1 MAAFY
6 VGLDVHVMHTAMCIL
21 DRHGKCVKRR
31 VIRGAW
37 SQIAAELAQLPAPAA
52 VCFEASTA
60 YGHLYELLSP
70 VAERVVVAH
79 PGQLRLIFRSKQ
91 KHDRADAEK
100 LAKLLY
106 LDEVPAVHVPSGDVR
121 AWRQLIEYR
130 RRLVAKRTR
139 AKNALRAILRTRA
152 LRPPREFGLWT
163 RRGAAWLQAVELPQ
177 LTALQRDLLLEEW
190 ALYDRQ
196 IKLAEA
202 QLEQYSQGRP
212 AVTLL
217 RTIPGVGPRT
227 AEAVV
232 ASLDDP
238 QRFATSKAVGSY
250 FGLVPAQ
257 DQSGSTNRLG
267 HITRCGPPVVR
278 HLLAEAAWRGIKLS
292 ATIGQYF
299 ERIQRDD
306 PERKKIALVATA
318 HYLARVMHAMLR
330 DNRPW
335 AEARLAA

>member
-1 MAAFY
+1 MASFY

-31 VIRGAW
+31 MIRGPW
-37 SQIAAELAQLPAPAA
+37 SEIAAELAQLPRPAA

-106 LDEVPAVHVPSGDVR
+106 LGEVPTVHVPGADVR

-130 RRLVAKRTR
+130 RRLVGKRTR
-139 AKNALRAILRTRA
+139 TKNALRAILRTVG
-152 LRPPREFGLWT
+152 LRPPRQFGLWT
-163 RRGAAWLQAVELPQ
+163 RGGAAWLREVELPK
-177 LTALQRDLLLEEW
+177 LTALQRDLLLEEL

-196 IKLAEA
+196 LKLAEA
-202 QLEQYSQGRP
+202 RLEQYSHAHP
-212 AVTLL
+212 AVALL
-217 RTIPGVGPRT
+217 KTIPGVGIRT

-232 ASLDDP
+232 AYLDDP
-238 QRFATSKAVGSY
+238 LRFAKSKQVGSY

-257 DQSGSTNRLG
+257 DQSGATNRLG
-267 HITRCGPPVVR
+267 HITRSGPPAVR
-278 HLLAEAAWRGIKLS
+278 HLLTEAAWRGVKLS
-292 ATIGQYF
+292 PAIGQYF
-299 ERIQRDD
+299 ERIKQDN

-335 AEARLAA
+335 AEASLAA

>member
-21 DRHGKCVKRR
+21 DRHGKCVKRQT
-31 VIRGAW
+31 IRGLF
-37 SQIAAELAQLPAPAA
+37 SRVVQELAQLPRPAA

-60 YGHLYELLSP
+60 YGHLYELLTP

-79 PGQLRLIFRSKQ
+79 PGQLRLIFRSKK

-106 LDEVPAVHVPSGDVR
+106 LDEVPTVHVPTAKVR

-139 AKNALRAILRTRA
+139 TKNALRAILRTHGLRA
-152 LRPPREFGLWT
+152 PREFGLWT
-163 RRGAAWLQAVELPQ
+163 RCGLAWLRELALPE
-177 LTALQRDLLLEEW
+177 LTALQRDLLLEEL
-190 ALYDRQ
+190 ALFDRQ
-196 IKLAEA
+196 LKLAEG
-202 QLEQYSQGRP
+202 QLEHYSQHHP
-212 AVTLL
+212 AVALL
-217 RTIPGVGPRT
+217 RTIPGVGLRT

-232 ASLDDP
+232 AYLDDP
-238 QRFATSKAVGSY
+238 RRFANSKAVGSY

-257 DQSGSTNRLG
+257 DQSGTTNHLG
-267 HITRCGPPVVR
+267 HITRCGPPAVR
-278 HLLAEAAWRGIKLS
+278 HLLTEAAWRAVKHSTLIE
-292 ATIGQYF
+292 QFF
-299 ERIQRDD
+299 ERVQQGN

-318 HYLARVMHAMLR
+318 HYLARAMYAMLR

-335 AEARLAA
+335 SESRGAA